1 MSPPPFFFAELGGEQ
16 VRYLVLPLFLDEA
29 GMTAKVDVKAGV
41 GVMVRMHSD
50 PKEASCV
57 WDAECVRRF
66 RENRVRPGVH
76 SQRIGA

>member
-1 MSPPPFFFAELGGEQ
+1 MGEMRTPEDVPPPFFFAELGGEQ

-57 WDAECVRRF
+57 WDADAS
-66 RENRVRPGVH
+66 GG
-76 SQRIGA
+76 SGRIE